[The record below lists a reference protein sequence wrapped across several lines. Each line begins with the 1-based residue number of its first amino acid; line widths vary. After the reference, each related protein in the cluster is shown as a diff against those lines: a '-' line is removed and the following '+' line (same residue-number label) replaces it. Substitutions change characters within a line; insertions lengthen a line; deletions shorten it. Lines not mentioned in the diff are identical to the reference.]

1 MSLEQWRQNA
11 WLQRSDVGLPEIQQL
26 FAVVDRELADA
37 SVEAL
42 SDEGRFEHA
51 YDAALQLCVLP
62 LRSLGYRVPKGES
75 LHKRAIDS
83 LRYTLGESHAE
94 TSDCLE
100 RYSRTRGRIVYE
112 QIGVVNRQDVED
124 LLSMAR
130 QLRAEVVEWLR
141 ATRPELL
148 PPRL

>member
-11 WLQRSDVGLPEIQQL
+11 WLQRSEPNIPEIQQL
-26 FAVVDRELADA
+26 FAVVDREIADA
-37 SVEAL
+37 SVEAV

-51 YDAALQLCVLP
+51 YDAALQLCVIP

-83 LRYTLGESHAE
+83 LRYTLGESHAD
-94 TSDCLE
+94 TSNCLE

-124 LLSMAR
+124 LLSIA
-130 QLRAEVVEWLR
+130 QHLRAEVIEWLR